1 MRRAMIGR
9 WMVMG
14 ALAPAML
21 LAACSDDEE
30 ETVEPTTTAAA
41 ATTESTSAAATTEAT
56 ATEDGEDDGEGA
68 ETALDVEMRDIAF
81 SATELTAAAGDV
93 EIALHNAGA
102 IQHDFTIDE
111 IEAEAS
117 VEGDTTEASSGEF
130 DVHVVLEGDQSATLK
145 LSGVPA
151 GEYDFYCSVPGH
163 KEAGMTGKLT
173 VS

>member
-1 MRRAMIGR
+1 MRRATIGR
-9 WMVMG
+9 WMVLG

-30 ETVEPTTTAAA
+30 ETEEPTTTAAA
-41 ATTESTSAAATTEAT
+41 ATAESTSAPATAAAT
-56 ATEDGEDDGEGA
+56 ATEDGEDGGEGA
-68 ETALDVEMRDIAF
+68 GTALELELRDISF
-81 SATELTAAAGDV
+81 STGDLTAAAGDV

-102 IQHDFTIDE
+102 IPHDFTIDE

-117 VEGDTTEASSGEF
+117 AEGDTSEASSGEF
-130 DVHVVLEGDQSATLK
+130 DVHVVLEGGQSATLK
-145 LSGVPA
+145 LSGVSA